1 MGEVIPFPT
10 PYEMPANGNDYDF
23 TDNDFLILI
32 CVLPDGELELD
43 ISPLAFG
50 KCPDYLLSRLNKA
63 RAVIATELKKK

>member
-10 PYEMPANGNDYDF
+10 PSGVAANGNDYDF

-32 CVLPDGELELD
+32 CVLPDGELEVD
-43 ISPLAFG
+43 ISPLALG
-50 KCPDYLLSRLNKA
+50 KYPDFLLGRLNKA